1 MSNAQN
7 EVAAAATQID
17 SSMSRFLDM
26 IQNLSGKTW
35 DYAEVQMTETVGQ
48 LLVWEFLSACINAL
62 VALII
67 LLVCWRVA
75 VSQIKYWRSEYKS
88 EYSVIDPDRDY
99 DHVSVITLAGSS
111 ASRFLASVGMAFI
124 LFYAGNAF
132 VFNVQ
137 KGARIALAPR
147 IYLIEYGVQKYKE
160 LKTPTK

>member
-26 IQNLSGKTW
+26 VQNLSGKTW

-48 LLVWEFLSACINAL
+48 ILVWEFLLACINAL
-62 VALII
+62 VALIV

-75 VSQIKYWRSEYKS
+75 VSQIKYWRSEYS
-88 EYSVIDPDRDY
+88 IIDPDRDY
-99 DHVSVITLAGSS
+99 DHVSVIALAGSS

-137 KGARIALAPR
+137 KGAKIALAPR